1 MIFLQLFLI
10 FSKIGIVG
18 FGGGYA
24 MLSLIQDD
32 VVTKEGWLSA
42 AEFTDI
48 VAVSQMTPG
57 PLGINMATY
66 VGYTSVLNAGYPP
79 AIAMLG
85 SFITTLSIIWLPFLL
100 MLGVSHLLLKHKDSP
115 IIKGIFSGL
124 RPTIVGLV
132 AAAALVLMNAAGH
145 TLGIDGRRRHEDR
158 RYPISPAFIS
168 NLPQETNGNGRGRS
182 GTKIIDAS
190 HDDEKARL
198 KGEDIRLEAVGHR
211 RRSIPA
217 EPDIF
222 HRYRRVGLPIVQ
234 SSARRRRNSPAAM
247 GDTVA

>member
-1 MIFLQLFLI
+1 MIFLDLFLV

-24 MLSLIQDD
+24 MLSLIQDE
-32 VVTKEGWLSA
+32 VVTTHAWLSSQ
-42 AEFTDI
+42 EFTDI

-132 AAAALVLMNAAGH
+132 AAAALVLMNAANFGAPAASQLQFV
-145 TLGIDGRRRHEDR
+145 TSLALFAGSFLAVFRFK
-158 RYPISPAFIS
+158 ISP
-168 NLPQETNGNGRGRS
+168 
-182 GTKIIDAS
+182 
-190 HDDEKARL
+190 L
-198 KGEDIRLEAVGHR
+198 KVLAGAG
-211 RRSIPA
+211 
-217 EPDIF
+217 IF
-222 HRYRRVGLPIVQ
+222 GMILYTLFPV
-234 SSARRRRNSPAAM
+234 
-247 GDTVA
+247 

>member
-1 MIFLQLFLI
+1 MIFLDLFLV

-24 MLSLIQDD
+24 MLSLIQDE
-32 VVTKEGWLSA
+32 VVTTHAWLSSQ
-42 AEFTDI
+42 EFTDI

-132 AAAALVLMNAAGH
+132 AAAALVLMNAANFGAPAVSQLQFV
-145 TLGIDGRRRHEDR
+145 TSLALFAGSFLAVFRFK
-158 RYPISPAFIS
+158 ISP
-168 NLPQETNGNGRGRS
+168 
-182 GTKIIDAS
+182 
-190 HDDEKARL
+190 L
-198 KGEDIRLEAVGHR
+198 KVLAGAG
-211 RRSIPA
+211 
-217 EPDIF
+217 IF
-222 HRYRRVGLPIVQ
+222 GMIFYTLFPV
-234 SSARRRRNSPAAM
+234 
-247 GDTVA
+247 

>member
-1 MIFLQLFLI
+1 MIFLDLFLV

-24 MLSLIQDD
+24 MLSLIQDE
-32 VVTKEGWLSA
+32 VVTTHAWLSSQ
-42 AEFTDI
+42 EFTDI

-85 SFITTLSIIWLPFLL
+85 SLVTTLSIIWLPFLL

-132 AAAALVLMNAAGH
+132 AAAALVLMNAANFG
-145 TLGIDGRRRHEDR
+145 
-158 RYPISPAFIS
+158 A
-168 NLPQETNGNGRGRS
+168 
-182 GTKIIDAS
+182 
-190 HDDEKARL
+190 
-198 KGEDIRLEAVGHR
+198 
-211 RRSIPA
+211 
-217 EPDIF
+217 
-222 HRYRRVGLPIVQ
+222 
-234 SSARRRRNSPAAM
+234 PAASQLQFVTSLVLFTSSFLAVFHFKVSPLKVLAGAGIFGM
-247 GDTVA
+247 IFYTLFPV

>member
-1 MIFLQLFLI
+1 MIFLDLFLV

-24 MLSLIQDD
+24 MLSLIQDE
-32 VVTKEGWLSA
+32 VVTTHAWLSSQ
-42 AEFTDI
+42 EFTDI

-132 AAAALVLMNAAGH
+132 AAAALVLMNAANFGAPAASQLQFV
-145 TLGIDGRRRHEDR
+145 TSLALFAGSFLAVFRFK
-158 RYPISPAFIS
+158 ISP
-168 NLPQETNGNGRGRS
+168 
-182 GTKIIDAS
+182 
-190 HDDEKARL
+190 L
-198 KGEDIRLEAVGHR
+198 KVLAGAG
-211 RRSIPA
+211 
-217 EPDIF
+217 IF
-222 HRYRRVGLPIVQ
+222 GMIFYTLFPV
-234 SSARRRRNSPAAM
+234 
-247 GDTVA
+247 